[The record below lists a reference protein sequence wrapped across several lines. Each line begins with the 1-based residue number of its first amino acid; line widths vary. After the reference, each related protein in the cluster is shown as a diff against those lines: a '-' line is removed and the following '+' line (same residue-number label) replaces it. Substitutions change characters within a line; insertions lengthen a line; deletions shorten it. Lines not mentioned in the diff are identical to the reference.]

1 MFIVL
6 IATLSSTKETEP
18 SESFPTYSTECTTLS
33 TQTFAPASRSCYISF
48 DGEKEGNFEDQITMS
63 SFDKPST
70 INTPATA
77 PTTPITTPKTSP
89 MGSPTTC
96 VEYKQW
102 KITVPTGNYI
112 EMTIK
117 KMNLRPWACL
127 FETYIIVR
135 DGHSLSDNILA
146 ILCEAST
153 TPHRLAS
160 SGDKMI
166 VERYGKLGSSEST
179 GFEASFKAKPLKT
192 GG

>member
-1 MFIVL
+1 
-6 IATLSSTKETEP
+6 
-18 SESFPTYSTECTTLS
+18 
-33 TQTFAPASRSCYISF
+33 
-48 DGEKEGNFEDQITMS
+48 
-63 SFDKPST
+63 
-70 INTPATA
+70 
-77 PTTPITTPKTSP
+77 
-89 MGSPTTC
+89 
-96 VEYKQW
+96 
-102 KITVPTGNYI
+102 
-112 EMTIK
+112 MTIK

-179 GFEASFKAKPLKT
+179 GFEASFKAKPLNS